1 MRWWLWAFLASMCFF
16 AGAESVVCED
26 PETAGEGATEAR
38 TVNENCRASALNN
51 VGDLEV
57 NPESHLAT
65 FTGQVSD
72 GDQAPVA
79 RPPLGKGK
87 SVQ

>member
-38 TVNENCRASALNN
+38 TVNENCRASALNAGRAGNTQQAVNN
-51 VGDLEV
+51 VLNV
-57 NPESHLAT
+57 A
-65 FTGQVSD
+65 SD
-72 GDQAPVA
+72 DGNKVRDQL
-79 RPPLGKGK
+79 PPGK
-87 SVQ
+87 SLSTQ